1 MVCQFKGINY
11 TVRYSLYRIVQL
23 REGTILRDPRKKF
36 LVNKII
42 PALDNEPSSTE
53 LEIFIISLKWNIYSL
68 FATLTI
74 TVMLYPVFS

>member
-1 MVCQFKGINY
+1 MVCQFKN
-11 TVRYSLYRIVQL
+11 IVQL

-53 LEIFIISLKWNIYSL
+53 LEIFIISLKFNIYSL